1 MSTVAKV
8 IVAVLAILVGGSVLA
23 LAVPRTFAAF
33 SLLMVEP
40 VRERL
45 ERGDD
50 VALDDLLRLHDTQ
63 DSVLSVSD
71 GPGQL
76 YVARSRTE
84 FAIARAYPA
93 GSPENASWR
102 EAAERSTE
110 RALLIAPADPY
121 AWARLSYLR
130 LLNGGDE
137 RAAKDALVLSL
148 LTGLH
153 ETPLVFLRIRV
164 AIRVWDR
171 LSSDERA
178 MVNDQIRW
186 AERLDRKQLV
196 ALAERGG
203 KSITVILPAVA
214 EDFPRFQGFIEALNE

>member
-1 MSTVAKV
+1 MPAVSKLIAAALALLVGGTVL
-8 IVAVLAILVGGSVLA
+8 VLAI
-23 LAVPRTFAAF
+23 PRTFAAF

-40 VRERL
+40 IRDRL
-45 ERGDD
+45 ETDDD
-50 VALDDLLRLHDTQ
+50 VALDDLFKLHEAQ
-63 DSVLSVSD
+63 DSVLAFSK
-71 GPGQL
+71 GPGGL

-84 FAIARAYPA
+84 LAIARTYPA
-93 GSPENASWR
+93 ASDENARWR

-110 RALLIAPADPY
+110 RALLVAPADPY
-121 AWARLSYLR
+121 AWARLGYLR
-130 LLNGGDE
+130 LLNGGGG
-137 RAAKDALVLSL
+137 RAAKDALVMSL

-171 LSSDERA
+171 LSPNERA
-178 MVNDQIRW
+178 IVNDQIRW

-203 KSITVILPAVA
+203 RSITVILPAVA
-214 EDFPRFQGFIEALNE
+214 EDFPRFEGFIKALNE